1 MDFLTDDP
9 LADMYG
15 PDFLILYAAAIII
28 ALIVARRMV
37 RNAAPADLAMP
48 LTLPLRPDPVE
59 VAYLRGGE
67 AEVIR
72 FTVFKLI
79 QNRLVMLND
88 AKSGTIVR
96 IEDNARA
103 SALGGFERA
112 VYDSLYTPRK
122 MKDVVKALFADFQ
135 ARCLSY
141 RTSLEDRGLLATAFA
156 RAKALRVRLYILAL
170 IFGLGGYKLAVALSR
185 GHTNVLFLVI
195 MAIIGTILAFKVC
208 RVPRLS
214 RRGREYLDRFK
225 AQVRP
230 TAEAASKDQMSGFDD
245 GALAFQVALLGFA
258 VLAGTSY
265 AAYADTLSPPASSFG
280 DVTGGC
286 GGGGC
291 GGGSDSG
298 GSSSDGGG
306 GCGGGGC
313 GGCGGG
319 D

>member
-9 LADMYG
+9 LANMYG
-15 PDFLILYAAAIII
+15 PDFLILYAAVIII
-28 ALIVARRMV
+28 ALIVARRMI

-79 QNRLVMLND
+79 QNRLVVLND

-96 IEDNARA
+96 FGDHA
-103 SALGGFERA
+103 SASTLGGFERA
-112 VYDSLYTPRK
+112 VYDHLYTPRK
-122 MKDVVKALFADFQ
+122 MKDVVRALFADFQ
-135 ARCLSY
+135 ARCLPY

-156 RAKALRVRLYILAL
+156 RAKALRVRLYLLAL

-185 GHTNVLFLVI
+185 GHTNVLFLI
-195 MAIIGTILAFKVC
+195 ALAILGTILAFRVC

-214 RRGREYLDRFK
+214 RRGREYLDRLK
-225 AQVRP
+225 AQVP
-230 TAEAASKDQMSGFDD
+230 PKADATSDDPMTGFDD

-265 AAYADTLSPPASSFG
+265 AAYADTLSPPTSSIG
-280 DVTGGC
+280 DATGGC

-291 GGGSDSG
+291 GGGSDS